1 MRLLEEYMS
10 KSLFDRVSF
19 LYDFME
25 KCLLKDFQGSID
37 IMENAFLVNRNDL
50 IADMGGGTGLISQWL
65 HNKCDR
71 IVVVDTS
78 RSMLRKVK
86 EKELRLIQADAS
98 SIPFRDN
105 MFDTVILVNT
115 LHHINKSLHQLVINE
130 CYRILQNQGKIF
142 IIEVCY
148 ADTLATKTFV
158 TIERLAVGQTFFISP
173 DGLIN
178 FLQNAGFH
186 QVSALFPKANNCKYI
201 ASGLK

>member
-1 MRLLEEYMS
+1 MS

-19 LYDFME
+19 LYNFIE
-25 KCLLKDFQGSID
+25 KYLLKDFQGSID
-37 IMENAFLVNRNDL
+37 IMETAFVVNRDGL

-65 HNKCDR
+65 HHKCDH
-71 IVVVDTS
+71 IIVVDTS
-78 RSMLRKVK
+78 RNMLQKVK

-98 SIPFRDN
+98 SIPFQDN
-105 MFDTVILVNT
+105 KFNTVILVNT

-148 ADTLATKTFV
+148 SDTLATKTFI
-158 TIERLAVGQTFFISP
+158 TIEQLAVGQTFFISP
-173 DGLIN
+173 DNIIN

-186 QVSALFPKANNCKYI
+186 QVSASFPKASNCKYI